1 VRAYKL
7 LLATLLLVFLLAVVI
22 EGTAFEVI
30 QNLWENFVGALSMS
44 IDG

>member
-30 QNLWENFVGALSMS
+30 QNLWENFEGALSMS

>member
-30 QNLWENFVGALSMS
+30 QNLWENVEGALSMS